1 LIIINSTI
9 YSYPNNPRVA
19 KALIAAQYNDVK
31 VDVKTDIE
39 MGKFN
44 KTPAYLAKF
53 PFGKVPGFE
62 SKDGNLYESNAIA
75 YYIASLK
82 KESGLLGENPIQAAQ
97 IQQYICMSD
106 NEIVP
111 PLAQWLMPIAG
122 FIPFNKGAFN
132 KAQEDVKKFMTI
144 LNNVLLRKTFLVG
157 ERITLAD
164 ITVFCSLLQA
174 YQRIFDPT
182 YRADY
187 PNVNRWF
194 NTLANQKQFK
204 AVLGE
209 VKLCEVQAK
218 YVPPKKEKK
227 EKKKEAPK
235 QKKETPK
242 AAPKDE
248 PAEEKPKEKKK
259 NPMDLL
265 PKSSFNL
272 EDWKRFYSNNN
283 TKPDAVDYFWKNYDP
298 EGYSMYKV
306 DYKYNDE
313 LTLTFMSCNLIGGFF
328 QRMELLRKYAFGTL
342 IVTGENNNNQIS
354 GYFIIRGSEIP
365 EILIDVPDYPSFNFA
380 KVDHNDPKVKA
391 EYEDYIAWEGLT
403 FANTTV
409 VDGKVFK

>member
-1 LIIINSTI
+1 MTGAIGTI

-19 KALIAAQYNDVK
+19 KSLIAAQYNNVK
-31 VDVKTDIE
+31 VNVKTDIE

-44 KTPAYLAKF
+44 KTPDYLSKF

-62 SKDGNLYESNAIA
+62 SKEGCIYESNAIA

-82 KESGLLGENPIQAAQ
+82 KDSGLLGANPMQAAQ
-97 IQQYICMSD
+97 IQQYISMSD
-106 NEIVP
+106 NEIIP
-111 PLAQWLMPIAG
+111 PMAQWLYPILG
-122 FIPFNKGAFN
+122 FIPYNKNAVN
-132 KAQEDVKKFMTI
+132 KAQDDVKKVMTI
-144 LNNVLLRKTFLVG
+144 LNNVLLKKTYLVG

-164 ITVFCSLLQA
+164 IVVFCSLLQL
-174 YQRIFDPT
+174 YQQLFDQT
-182 YRADY
+182 YRSSF

-194 NTLANQKQFK
+194 ITLANQKQFK
-204 AVLGE
+204 NVLGE
-209 VKLCEVQAK
+209 VKLCEVQAQ

-227 EKKKEAPK
+227 EKKAAPK
-235 QKKETPK
+235 AAPKE
-242 AAPKDE
+242 APKDE

-272 EDWKRFYSNNN
+272 EDWKRFYSNND
-283 TKPDAVDYFWKNYDP
+283 TKPNAVDYFWKNYDP
-298 EGYSMYKV
+298 EGYSMYRV

-313 LTLTFMSCNLIGGFF
+313 LTQTFMSCNLVGGFF

-365 EILIDVPDYPSFNFA
+365 EILKDVPDYPSFTFT
-380 KVDHNDPKVKA
+380 KVDSNDAKVKA
-391 EYEDYIAWEGLT
+391 EYEDYIAWEGPT